1 MFWQIRKWLFGTFF
15 LKKLGVY
22 YCFLL
27 LLFMQHRTARGSFDA
42 AEPLAADKVPFDWRL
57 FRLHGDHLAC
67 TVGTQL
73 RGILA
78 LDGGDARGELA
89 GIGHPHVISD
99 DVRALT

>member
-1 MFWQIRKWLFGTFF
+1 
-15 LKKLGVY
+15 
-22 YCFLL
+22 
-27 LLFMQHRTARGSFDA
+27 MQHRTARGSFDA

-78 LDGGDARGELA
+78 LDGGDARGEFT
-89 GIGHPHVISD
+89 GVGHPHVIPD
-99 DVRALT
+99 DVRALVQTVEEGVGLVVLGLEVELGAVLAAVA